1 MIDDT
6 RAGEARLT
14 EIRDMRRDGAE
25 PSRRG
30 LMGAG
35 AGLLAG
41 ASVQLLAGE
50 AVAAATTTTLDQLQR
65 AERDPNHRILLRGG
79 MVLSLDPGVGDFE
92 TGDVLIGGK
101 KVLAVGRNLNAT
113 ASVVDAGGMIVMPGF
128 VDTHHHQYETIL
140 RGILADGVLGA
151 LNDGKKTYQGVI
163 QGIFTP
169 VYQPEDAY
177 ISELV
182 ASLNQLNAGVT
193 TTVDTSQ
200 VSHTPAHSDA
210 CIAGLKESGRRAVYT
225 YSPGLGPSSQYPKD
239 LLRLQAQYF
248 SSADQLL
255 TLELNAA
262 PNADNWALARQAG
275 VPIICHIVG
284 DRSGNFEAMGKAGLM
299 GSDNEYIHCTQLSET
314 HWKMIA
320 DTGGKVSIA
329 PAIEMQMRHGMPP
342 FQTALDHG
350 VQLSLSADVECNMS
364 ADMFTI
370 MRSAFTLQRVLV
382 NERSLA

>member
-1 MIDDT
+1 MLSVACRSPRSRSASCSRSLAFVSRDICDPFTPLRGRRTIVMGGSAMNQDSTDT
-6 RAGEARLT
+6 GARST
-14 EIRDMRRDGAE
+14 PGPARCGSWMA

-30 LMGAG
+30 LIRASGGLAAG
-35 AGLLAG
+35 AA
-41 ASVQLLAGE
+41 AQLLVDN
-50 AVAAATTTTLDQLQR
+50 VAAAGGSATLDQLTR
-65 AERDPNHRILLRGG
+65 VERDPNRRILLRGG
-79 MVLSLDPGVGDFE
+79 IVLSLDSGVGDFE

-101 KVLAVGRNLNAT
+101 KILAIGRNLNAT
-113 ASVVDAGGMIVMPGF
+113 GLVVDAAGMIVMPGF

-140 RGILADGVLGA
+140 RGILADGVLGSP
-151 LNDGKKTYQGVI
+151 NDGKKTYQGII
-163 QGIFTP
+163 QGVFTP

-225 YSPGLGPSSQYPKD
+225 YSPGLGPANRYPKD
-239 LLRLQAQYF
+239 LLRLQSQYF
-248 SSADQLL
+248 SSSDQLL

-284 DRSGNFEAMGKAGLM
+284 DRSGNFEAIGKAGLM
-299 GSDNEYIHCTQLSET
+299 GPDNEYIHCTQLNET
-314 HWKMIA
+314 HWKM
-320 DTGGKVSIA
+320 
-329 PAIEMQMRHGMPP
+329 
-342 FQTALDHG
+342 
-350 VQLSLSADVECNMS
+350 
-364 ADMFTI
+364 
-370 MRSAFTLQRVLV
+370 
-382 NERSLA
+382 